1 MLCSHNIDV
10 IVKKIFIMIFFIIL
24 NYHIRAFIH
33 HQQIIIKNDFKECNM
48 KWLVV
53 ENGFFLLV
61 VVGIIHLK
69 MVSQPHDDLW
79 NGQS

>member
-33 HQQIIIKNDFKECNM
+33 HQQIIIKNDFKECIYEM
-48 KWLVV
+48 DWWKMD
-53 ENGFFLLV
+53 FFT
-61 VVGIIHLK
+61 
-69 MVSQPHDDLW
+69 S
-79 NGQS
+79 S

>member
-53 ENGFFLLV
+53 ENGFFLLSSSSR
-61 VVGIIHLK
+61 HHSFK
-69 MVSQPHDDLW
+69 
-79 NGQS
+79 NGESTS